1 MDLKKSIRIVENFPK
16 PGISFKDITTLISD
30 GEAFK
35 YSIDAIAEHLKD
47 KNVDIIADAVCI
59 DHVHLSVT
67 IPPKISVS
75 DFIGYLKG

>member
-1 MDLKKSIRIVENFPK
+1 M
-16 PGISFKDITTLISD
+16 
-30 GEAFK
+30 
-35 YSIDAIAEHLKD
+35 
-47 KNVDIIADAVCI
+47 IADAVCI